1 MTGLSGEYM
10 PPAQSAC
17 RRAPATNDE
26 LPVMM
31 EFVLDQAQRAGLGGH
46 ALFQIELAVEEILTN
61 IIKYA
66 YAEQAGEME
75 VECGLGP
82 EGFWLRFRDQG
93 PAFNPLEV
101 DDPSLDAGVQ
111 DRQVGGLGLF
121 LVRKFMDE
129 VEYQRQGDSNLLRV
143 VKRAQPEIED

>member
-1 MTGLSGEYM
+1 M
-10 PPAQSAC
+10 PPAQTAH
-17 RRAPATNDE
+17 RRAPASNEE

-66 YAEQAGEME
+66 YAEAAGDME

-82 EGFWLRFRDQG
+82 DGFWLVFRDQG

-101 DDPSLDAGVQ
+101 DDPALDAGVQ
-111 DRQVGGLGLF
+111 ERQVGGLGLF
-121 LVRKFMDE
+121 LVRKFMDQ
-129 VEYQRQGDSNLLRV
+129 VEYQRQGEANVLRV
-143 VKRAQPEIED
+143 VKRAAPELDV

>member
-1 MTGLSGEYM
+1 M
-10 PPAQSAC
+10 PSVQSAR
-17 RRAPATNDE
+17 RRAAATNEE

-31 EFVLDQAQRAGLGGH
+31 EFVLDQAQQAGLGGH

-66 YAEQAGEME
+66 YAESQGDMA

-82 EGFWLRFRDQG
+82 EGFWLVFRDQG

-101 DDPSLDAGVQ
+101 DEPALDATVQ
-111 DRQVGGLGLF
+111 ERQVGGLGLF
-121 LVRKFMDE
+121 LVRKFMDQ
-129 VEYQRQGDSNLLRV
+129 VEYQRQGEDNVLRV
-143 VKRAQPEIED
+143 VKRAAPGLEDQEPVRN

>member
-1 MTGLSGEYM
+1 M

-31 EFVLDQAQRAGLGGH
+31 EFVLDQAQQAGLGGH

-66 YAEQAGEME
+66 YSESAGEME
-75 VECGLGP
+75 VECGPGP
-82 EGFWLRFRDQG
+82 DGFWLVFRDQG
-93 PAFNPLEV
+93 PAFDPLEV
-101 DDPSLDAGVQ
+101 GEPTLDAAVQ

-121 LVRKFMDE
+121 LVRKFMDQ
-129 VEYQRQGDSNLLRV
+129 VEYQRQGEANVLRV